1 MKGFIEVTLFRN
13 CEPTNVLV
21 SLGQIKYVEK
31 DIESGK
37 AVIACACVSGKG
49 KGWTSLSLAVKETY
63 EEVVAKIKE
72 ATE

>member
-31 DIESGK
+31 DIGYSFY
-37 AVIACACVSGKG
+37 VSDD
-49 KGWTSLSLAVKETY
+49 
-63 EEVVAKIKE
+63 
-72 ATE
+72 